1 MQYYD
6 KKTVG
11 KRIQKMRKSRNMT
24 QCVLAEKLDYTKERQ
39 LQRIESG
46 ETACSVDKLM
56 EIAQILEIST
66 DYLLFGVERVVEDR
80 LYTIFEGKTEGQKRY
95 LEKLLKAAADNIKIL
110 ELL

>member
-11 KRIQKMRKSRNMT
+11 KRIQQMRKSRNMT
-24 QCVLAEKLDYTKERQ
+24 QSVLAERLDYTKERQ

-56 EIAQILEIST
+56 EIAQILEVST
-66 DYLLFGVERVVEDR
+66 DYLLFGVERAVEDSFNMV
-80 LYTIFEGKTEGQKRY
+80 LDGKSEVQKRY
-95 LEKLLKAAADNIKIL
+95 LEKLLQAAADNLKIL
-110 ELL
+110 E

>member
-1 MQYYD
+1 
-6 KKTVG
+6 
-11 KRIQKMRKSRNMT
+11 MRKSRNMT

-95 LEKLLKAAADNIKIL
+95 LEKLLKAADNIKIL
-110 ELL
+110 EL

>member
-24 QCVLAEKLDYTKERQ
+24 QCVLAEKLDSTKERQ

-95 LEKLLKAAADNIKIL
+95 LEKLLKAADNIKIL
-110 ELL
+110 EL

>member
-1 MQYYD
+1 
-6 KKTVG
+6 
-11 KRIQKMRKSRNMT
+11 MT

-110 ELL
+110 ELYIE